1 MSMNPPM
8 KPKMKIKVQ
17 FYHLLALTIV
27 VLLCFYLMYR
37 DIKRIEG
44 NCFKLF
50 KRVDEIQKTF
60 EELQVNLENN
70 LNMLENIDN
79 DNNDNI
85 EEIKELNIEEVHQGD
100 KLKSGLEELGNV
112 MKDIDA
118 HNKKI
123 ENVVNNLENKK
134 LEDVDNIVENYNN
147 DDNDDNNDNNDNND
161 VDELLKNISVIIE
174 DNSEDKETDDL
185 SKLSEE
191 ELKKLSN
198 DRLKEFLKSQNK
210 PITGNKTKLINSI
223 LNKE

>member
-1 MSMNPPM
+1 MKMSMNPPM

-70 LNMLENIDN
+70 LNMLENV
-79 DNNDNI
+79 DNNDI
-85 EEIKELNIEEVHQGD
+85 EEIEELNIEEIHQGD

-112 MKDIDA
+112 MKDIDE

-134 LEDVDNIVENYNN
+134 LEDVDNIVEN
-147 DDNDDNNDNNDNND
+147 DNNDNNDNNDDDNDNND
-161 VDELLKNISVIIE
+161 VDELLKNISVIVE

>member
-1 MSMNPPM
+1 MKMSMNPPM

-79 DNNDNI
+79 NDNI
-85 EEIKELNIEEVHQGD
+85 EEIEELNIEEVHQGD

-112 MKDIDA
+112 MKDIDE

-134 LEDVDNIVENYNN
+134 LEDVVNIVEN
-147 DDNDDNNDNNDNND
+147 DNNNDNND
-161 VDELLKNISVIIE
+161 VDELLKNISVIVE
-174 DNSEDKETDDL
+174 DNSDQTETDDL

-198 DRLKEFLKSQNK
+198 DKLKDFLKSQNK

>member
-50 KRVDEIQKTF
+50 KKVDEIQKTF

-79 DNNDNI
+79 NDNI
-85 EEIKELNIEEVHQGD
+85 EEIEELNIEEVHQGD

-112 MKDIDA
+112 MKDIDE

-123 ENVVNNLENKK
+123 KNVVNNLENKK
-134 LEDVDNIVENYNN
+134 LEDVDNIVEN
-147 DDNDDNNDNNDNND
+147 DDNNDNND
-161 VDELLKNISVIIE
+161 VDELLKNISVIVE
-174 DNSEDKETDDL
+174 DNSDQTETDDL

-198 DRLKEFLKSQNK
+198 DKLKDFLKSQNK

>member
-1 MSMNPPM
+1 MKMSMNPPM

-79 DNNDNI
+79 NDNI
-85 EEIKELNIEEVHQGD
+85 EEIEELNIEEVHQGD

-112 MKDIDA
+112 MKDIDE

-123 ENVVNNLENKK
+123 KNVVNNLENKK
-134 LEDVDNIVENYNN
+134 LEDVDNIVEN
-147 DDNDDNNDNNDNND
+147 DDNNDNND
-161 VDELLKNISVIIE
+161 VDELLKNISVIVE

>member
-1 MSMNPPM
+1 MKMSMNPPM

-79 DNNDNI
+79 NDNI
-85 EEIKELNIEEVHQGD
+85 EEIEELNIEEVHQGD

-134 LEDVDNIVENYNN
+134 LEDVDNIVENDNN
-147 DDNDDNNDNNDNND
+147 DDNNDNND
-161 VDELLKNISVIIE
+161 VDELLKNISVIVE
-174 DNSEDKETDDL
+174 DNSEGKETDDL